1 MARVVTQLSLQS
13 LQLRVNAVLTSRD
26 VLLCERTRGAA
37 VVECLAVSRR
47 SLAVLRLRR
56 LGILMRETGST
67 APSKSRVE
75 AVRWCASSVT
85 MPMRGSACES
95 ERVMTTA

>member
-37 VVECLAVSRR
+37 VVECLAHAACGVAAFLGGFEAQ
-47 SLAVLRLRR
+47 SLGDFDA
-56 LGILMRETGST
+56 
-67 APSKSRVE
+67 
-75 AVRWCASSVT
+75 
-85 MPMRGSACES
+85 
-95 ERVMTTA
+95 